1 MLVPLLIMIFGFT
14 LYFAWLVTRRLQGEI
29 LERERQ
35 ARWVQRLAAGEP
47 EMSDFLHMGGYA
59 AYVWTAYGIT
69 LVVIVVNGWLAVRGH
84 ARSLA
89 RVRQMKA
96 PHSQNE
102 RRPTVRMN
110 P

>member
-1 MLVPLLIMIFGFT
+1 
-14 LYFAWLVTRRLQGEI
+14 
-29 LERERQ
+29 
-35 ARWVQRLAAGEP
+35 
-47 EMSDFLHMGGYA
+47 MSEFLNMGGYA

-89 RVRQMKA
+89 GVRQMSA
-96 PHSQNE
+96 AEPVE
-102 RRPTVRMN
+102 RIPTVRKN